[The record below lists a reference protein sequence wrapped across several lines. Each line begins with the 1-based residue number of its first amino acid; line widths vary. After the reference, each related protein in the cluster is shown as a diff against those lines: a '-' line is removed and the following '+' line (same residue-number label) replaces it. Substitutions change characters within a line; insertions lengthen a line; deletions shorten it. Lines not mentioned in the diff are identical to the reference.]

1 MPHVLHVLHELNES
15 LQATGGDCRLV
26 ARTLREFSLSHR
38 ADLAE
43 VTRLED
49 QLSADERERFELE
62 HSGELRDLDVRV
74 GCVGDADVERA
85 RAVAGFRA
93 H

>member
-1 MPHVLHVLHELNES
+1 MPHVLRVLHELNES
-15 LQATGGDCRLV
+15 LQPIHGDCRAV
-26 ARTLREFSLSHR
+26 AQTLRQFSLAHR

-49 QLSADERERFELE
+49 QLSADDRERFELE
-62 HSGELRDLDVRV
+62 HSGELRELDVNA
-74 GCVGDADVERA
+74 GCVGDPEVERA
-85 RAVAGFRA
+85 REVAGFRR